1 MLIPKTVAKILD
13 KYHLDL
19 GTRVIELLLERF
31 RDTDMFEG
39 MVNYEDL
46 VRFLEERRLQ
56 VEKNVTSSKNKLDN
70 FILYETEHVK
80 EKYQRSQS
88 WTSKMEE
95 KLISQIQSAKGGS
108 WSVSDVG
115 HMLVTRDDY
124 GHGSVS
130 APVLRSVLRS
140 VGLGSSKIVAGVMKA
155 SQVDHKSHFSIPVII
170 DIFNKA
176 QQ

>member
-1 MLIPKTVAKILD
+1 MLIPETVSKILD
-13 KYHLDL
+13 KYHLDF

-31 RDTDMFEG
+31 KEDTDMFEG

-56 VEKNVTSSKNKLDN
+56 VEKNVSSSKNKLDN

-95 KLISQIQSAKGGS
+95 KLVSQIQSAKGPS
-108 WSVSDVG
+108 WSVSEVG
-115 HMLVTRDDY
+115 DRLVARDDY
-124 GHGSVS
+124 GHGTVS

-140 VGLGSSKIVAGVMKA
+140 MVRGGTVS
-155 SQVDHKSHFSIPVII
+155 
-170 DIFNKA
+170 
-176 QQ
+176 